1 MMTVGIK
8 KLKEQKKCLM
18 LENYKDCLFK
28 DKTILKSQQ
37 RFKIDYQNVYMN
49 KSIRLHWAVM
59 MIKDYKNIHMEKKNA
74 KVRC

>member
-1 MMTVGIK
+1 MMRVSIK

-37 RFKIDYQNVYMN
+37 RFKINYQNVYMN

-59 MIKDYKNIHMEKKNA
+59 MIKDYKHIHMEKKNA